1 MARARLSPVAVDAG
15 SSRLQPS
22 EFPEVAPPR
31 SPHPRRQLVG
41 VLIVQSRWHLP
52 PASRQSVRME
62 SPIDGAPR
70 LGHLHR
76 MALMV
81 AAMSI
86 GACSGD
92 GGRDTVASE
101 HASIHDVAQSLG
113 CMDTQEISYF
123 NAPIRGAAA
132 TEGISC
138 ETEDAVVHV
147 FERAEVGDL
156 DDSDEAYAFAQGGS
170 DENVARLLGTG
181 ETGPP
186 GCRSWVLVTEDWF
199 VVSDNEDLLAA
210 LRDKSGDPARSVAP
224 ASPPASYVPPG
235 CSLGGG

>member
-1 MARARLSPVAVDAG
+1 MG
-15 SSRLQPS
+15 
-22 EFPEVAPPR
+22 
-31 SPHPRRQLVG
+31 
-41 VLIVQSRWHLP
+41 
-52 PASRQSVRME
+52 ME

-76 MALMV
+76 MALIV
-81 AAMSI
+81 AASSI

-92 GGRDTVASE
+92 GGRDTVVSE
-101 HASIHDVAQSLG
+101 HAAIQEVAHSLG
-113 CMDTQEISYF
+113 CVDTQEIGYF

-132 TEGISC
+132 TKGISC
-138 ETEDAVVHV
+138 ATEDAVVHV
-147 FERAEVGDL
+147 FDRAEIGDL

-210 LRDKSGDPARSVAP
+210 LRDSSDDPARSVAP

-235 CSLGGG
+235 CSLRGG